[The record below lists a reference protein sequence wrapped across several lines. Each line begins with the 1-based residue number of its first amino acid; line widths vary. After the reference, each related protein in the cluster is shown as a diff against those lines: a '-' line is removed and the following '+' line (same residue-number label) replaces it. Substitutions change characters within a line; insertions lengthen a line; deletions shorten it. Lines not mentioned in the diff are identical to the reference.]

1 MPTAPAAGFAFGGA
15 KGSAA
20 PAAFGAANKAA
31 VFKLDDLS
39 LREPKDVERI
49 STGLALRAFEKVE
62 LRGAPVDCDETPTVS
77 DAAAEAVGEALRKCG
92 ASLKAISLVN
102 HRFESAKAIA
112 SVLGGLRGCAKL
124 EEVDLTNSSLA
135 ELGDNDA
142 LVALVRGCPLHT
154 LRLEDCELGLE
165 GGLALAEVI
174 TGHAT
179 LTRPRRRSCTASK
192 IENRARRSRTK
203 IMHDVVRVFGLI
215 VCT

>member
-1 MPTAPAAGFAFGGA
+1 M
-15 KGSAA
+15 
-20 PAAFGAANKAA
+20 
-31 VFKLDDLS
+31 
-39 LREPKDVERI
+39 
-49 STGLALRAFEKVE
+49 
-62 LRGAPVDCDETPTVS
+62 S
-77 DAAAEAVGEALRKCG
+77 DAAAEALGEALRKCG
-92 ASLKAISLVN
+92 ASLKFISLVN
-102 HRFESAKAIA
+102 HRFESAEAIA

-124 EEVDLTNSSLA
+124 EEVDRTNSSFA
-135 ELGDNDA
+135 ALGDNDA
-142 LVALVRGCPLHT
+142 LVALVRVCPLHT
-154 LRLEDCELGLE
+154 LRLE